1 VTRSPAGRRRVTQAL
16 GVCGG
21 TIALAMIAL
30 AFVDARHRP
39 VVFVAWTLLA
49 GAGYLVALDLLG
61 RLRPGDTRALTLC
74 LVLAAVWRIPLMVA
88 PPRLSTDVYRY
99 VWDGRLQRLGED
111 PYRVVPDD
119 PAVAKLHTPV
129 THKLNNGWVPTIYPP
144 GAELFFRAVTAV
156 EESARAMKGAL
167 VLCDGLMVLVMLRLL
182 AAAGLSPWWVLAYAW
197 NPLVALEG
205 AGNGHVDL
213 LGTLALATT
222 VWAVV
227 RRRRTVAALAFAFAV
242 AVKLL
247 PIVLAPLLWGRVRVR
262 DALAGLVL
270 LAALYLPFVHEGV
283 FPLGSLPAYLA
294 GWRFNGPLF
303 SALVPHASPMM
314 LAGLAAMAGLAV
326 AAWARARFPEDPAA
340 WGWPVATA
348 LMLAPSVYPW
358 YLLWLTPFL
367 FGRLTWPLA
376 VWTVAILPTYVALHL
391 EDLHG
396 TWGVPWWL
404 VTAEYGAVI
413 VALAVTVMARVGLR
427 EPSARLE
434 AALAERDG

>member
-1 VTRSPAGRRRVTQAL
+1 MMRSLAGHRRVAQAI

-21 TIALAMIAL
+21 TIALAMVAL

-39 VVFVAWTLLA
+39 VVFVAWALLA
-49 GAGYLVALDLLG
+49 GAAYLVALDLLR
-61 RLRPGDTRALTLC
+61 RLRPGDTRALALC
-74 LVLAAVWRIPLMVA
+74 LVLGAVWRIPLVAA

-119 PAVAKLHTPV
+119 PAVAHLHTPV

-156 EESARAMKGAL
+156 EESAHAMKGAL
-167 VLCDGLMVLVMLRLL
+167 ILCDGLVVLVMLRLL

-213 LGTLALATT
+213 LGTLAIATT
-222 VWAVV
+222 AWAVV
-227 RRRRTVAALAFAFAV
+227 RKRRTVAALFFAFAV
-242 AVKLL
+242 SVKLVPL
-247 PIVLAPLLWGRVRVR
+247 VLAPLLWRRVSVR
-262 DALAGLVL
+262 DAFAGLGL

-283 FPLGSLPAYLA
+283 VPLGSLRAYLA
-294 GWRFNGPLF
+294 EWRFNGPLF
-303 SALVPHASPMM
+303 AALVPHTSPTM
-314 LAGLAAMAGLAV
+314 LACLAVLAGLAV
-326 AAWARARFPEDPAA
+326 AAWARTRFPDDPAA
-340 WGWPVATA
+340 WAWPVAIA
-348 LMLAPSVYPW
+348 LTLAPSVYPW

-367 FGRLTWPLA
+367 YRPLTWPLA
-376 VWTVAILPTYVALHL
+376 VWTVAILPTYVALHV
-391 EDLHG
+391 EVHG
-396 TWGVPWWL
+396 TLGVPWWL

-413 VALAVTVMARVGLR
+413 VALAVTVMARVRLR

-434 AALAERDG
+434 AALSERDV